1 LGAVVAGMD
10 DLLEDVGFKVG
21 VRVRVRVRV
30 RVTVRVRVRVLYVAI
45 IGMELACK

>member
-1 LGAVVAGMD
+1 MD

-45 IGMELACK
+45 IGMELAVVSRAIVR